1 MTALIAALAAA
12 AVLGGVLLVVAGLRP
27 VPETELV
34 ARPQSRRV
42 LWLRAALDGA
52 FVHGPD
58 GRRRRVQLLLAV
70 GGGMLAFAFTGLAL
84 MVIAVPVAV
93 LGLPRLLGTP
103 TSAADVDR
111 LEALEEWTRNLA
123 GVLAVGVSL
132 EQAIQASLRSTPDP
146 IRPQVETLVARLA
159 TRWQTDA
166 ALRAFADDLDDATG
180 DLVAASLILSA
191 KRRGAGLVAVLDGLA
206 ASVAED
212 VRTRRQ
218 IEADRAKPRS
228 TARAVTFITLGVLA
242 LLALNRTY
250 VEPYT
255 SPLGQALLTVL
266 LTAYVATLLWMRQ
279 MTSGRPAPRFLTAS
293 PAPGSLAP
301 VEAVVPLQAVQPRA
315 SGPRS

>member
-1 MTALIAALAAA
+1 MPTALVTGATSGIGHAFARHLARE
-12 AVLGGVLLVVAGLRP
+12 GYRLVI
-27 VPETELV
+27 V
-34 ARPQSRRV
+34 AR
-42 LWLRAALDGA
+42 DG
-52 FVHGPD
+52 
-58 GRRRRVQLLLAV
+58 
-70 GGGMLAFAFTGLAL
+70 
-84 MVIAVPVAV
+84 
-93 LGLPRLLGTP
+93 
-103 TSAADVDR
+103 SR
-111 LEALEEWTRNLA
+111 LEQRRE
-123 GVLAVGVSL
+123 SL
-132 EQAIQASLRSTPDP
+132 LSLGS
-146 IRPQVETLVARLA
+146 PQVETLVARLA

-166 ALRAFADDLDDATG
+166 ALRAFADDLNDATG

-301 VEAVVPLQAVQPRA
+301 VRAVVPLQAVQPRA
-315 SGPRS
+315 PGLRS